1 MQSAPYPESRLIE
14 YPSILSVPNAGVVS
28 EILSYI
34 TFWFN
39 PSKGPRAIV
48 LWLLSLYC
56 NCPAPAWLWIPRCLV
71 GSLGY

>member
-1 MQSAPYPESRLIE
+1 MRSALYPESRLIE
-14 YPSILSVPNAGVVS
+14 YPSILSVPNACAVS

-48 LWLLSLYC
+48 LWLLSLHC
-56 NCPAPAWLWIPRCLV
+56 NCPAWLWIPCGLV